1 MRKLNNKGFAISTL
15 IYGLAIMGIMIVAI
29 LMATMAQT
37 RSNTTN
43 LVKSIEQELNRF
55 SRTETTFK
63 PIGDTMIS
71 QEYVV
76 PASGWYRIEL
86 WGTQGGGNGGRGA
99 YTGGVIELVEGD
111 ILYFY
116 VGAHKSGGGGYATE
130 VRVRSGDYE
139 DDLSYETSIMI
150 AAGGGTDSTALGGT
164 LYGYDDKMNSY
175 GGFIDSGAGNKTY
188 ELLGKT
194 ATGNN
199 TNGTLIGYN
208 KNYALSNATNPRAN
222 VNVPSPSG
230 KNGGGDGYFPSETSK
245 AGGSSF
251 IAGYAGNKGI
261 IKGKTSNNA
270 KLEYYEHVYVEEDT
284 EVITSYKTTK
294 TGDYYFLDGIMLP
307 GVKTGDGLAKI
318 ERVKEKDSS
327 TTVLKRLNEN
337 LDNIRYI
344 KDCTAVATSSTTI
357 YAVAKGVTYGGTVT
371 NSNLCKIID
380 LGEIINADEVAV
392 FHDNSGVDYVDNSIS
407 VSDVNSGG
415 WRDIKKVGLVA
426 HLSET
431 ETPTGYRVSAYQHDI
446 TETIPVRGNYII
458 MPVLSENKVLTASET
473 LEENANP
480 ITIDYYKGENRQIWS
495 IELITDTKINEN
507 YNENDPS
514 TYEYKITELARF
526 KALSI
531 TQDENIA
538 GNTLSAIDKFNEKA
552 RNEPQIWKITPA
564 SNGTYIISTVM
575 PGNGTGELVVQT
587 NQTVSDALNQVI
599 IGKNTRETGRFKLIQ
614 IDYSGS

>member
-63 PIGDTMIS
+63 PIGNTMAS

-99 YTGGVIELVEGD
+99 YTGGVIELEEGD

-130 VRVRSGDYE
+130 VRVRSGDYT

-150 AAGGGTDSTALGGT
+150 AAGGGTDATASGGT
-164 LYGYDDKMNSY
+164 LYGYDDKMISY
-175 GGFIDSGAGNKTY
+175 GGFINAGGTKTY

-199 TNGTLIGYN
+199 TNGTLVGYN

-230 KNGGGDGYFPSETSK
+230 KNGGGDGYFPSENSK

-251 IAGYAGNKGI
+251 IAGYAGSKGI
-261 IKGKTSNNA
+261 NKGKTTNNT
-270 KLEYYEHVYVEEDT
+270 KLEYYEREYVEQDT
-284 EVITSYKTTK
+284 QVVISYKTSK
-294 TGDYYFLDGIMLP
+294 TADYYFVDGIMLP

-327 TTVLKRLNEN
+327 TTVLKRRNGN
-337 LDNIRYI
+337 LDNIRYM
-344 KDCTAVATSSTTI
+344 KDCTAVATSSTTM

-371 NSNLCKIID
+371 NSSLCKTID
-380 LGEIINADEVAV
+380 LGEIINADEIVV
-392 FHDNSGVDYVDNSIS
+392 FHDNSGVDYADNSIS
-407 VSDVNSGG
+407 VSDVESGG
-415 WRDIKKVGLVA
+415 WRDIKRVGIVA

-431 ETPTGYRVSAYQHDI
+431 ETPTGYRISAYQYDTTGI
-446 TETIPVRGNYII
+446 IPPRGNYII

-495 IELITDTKINEN
+495 IELITDTKINKN

-538 GNTLSAIDKFNEKA
+538 GNTLSAIDKFNEKS
-552 RNEPQIWKITPA
+552 RNEPQIWKITPVT
-564 SNGTYIISTVM
+564 NGTYTISTVM
-575 PGNGTGELVVQT
+575 AGTGTGQLVVQS
-587 NQTVSDALNQVI
+587 NQTVSDSLNQII
-599 IGKNTRETGRFKLIQ
+599 IGKNTIETGRFKLIQ
-614 IDYSGS
+614 IDYSGN